1 MFTQAWKKYLP
12 VIYILLKRSV
22 SDEQTLHMNRS
33 DFERAAGGRKI
44 KFNFS
49 VTLNKGKLEIN
60 SSAPPLVKDLVTLLS
75 EDLTTRPLVRKQNFE
90 FVMSSNFQL
99 LIRGIDPPADET
111 ASHTDQDTEHR
122 GVVAGDS
129 SASV

>member
-1 MFTQAWKKYLP
+1 MFTQAWKKYLS

-22 SDEQTLHMNRS
+22 NEEQTLHMNRS

-60 SSAPPLVKDLVTLLS
+60 STAAPLVKDLVALLT
-75 EDLTTRPLVRKQNFE
+75 EDPTTKPLIRQQNFE
-90 FVMSSNFQL
+90 LVMSSNFQL
-99 LIRGIDPPADET
+99 VIRATGPVVSAESNSSDE
-111 ASHTDQDTEHR
+111 S
-122 GVVAGDS
+122 GVVSEDN
-129 SASV
+129 SASN

>member
-1 MFTQAWKKYLP
+1 MFTQAWKKYLS

-22 SDEQTLHMNRS
+22 NEEQILHMNRS

-60 SSAPPLVKDLVTLLS
+60 STAAPLVKDLVALLM
-75 EDLTTRPLVRKQNFE
+75 EDPTTKPLIRQQNYDLI
-90 FVMSSNFQL
+90 MSSNFQL
-99 LIRGIDPPADET
+99 LIRATGPAV
-111 ASHTDQDTEHR
+111 STESSEQSD
-122 GVVAGDS
+122 VVAEDN
-129 SASV
+129 SASN